1 MYYLS
6 CAFACENKTVDVD
19 VLTIHDST
27 FFQCRHMKGL
37 LLTVLFRLLF
47 SVSSVRN
54 DDACKI
60 DFKSCATRRGQAPET
75 PAPPPNF
82 KVGFRGRYLIIFCV
96 PCWEQGPNIEIGG
109 QGVGAG
115 VKM

>member
-6 CAFACENKTVDVD
+6 CAFACENKTVDVE

-47 SVSSVRN
+47 LFQVFESMTLARSISNLALR
-54 DDACKI
+54 
-60 DFKSCATRRGQAPET
+60 
-75 PAPPPNF
+75 
-82 KVGFRGRYLIIFCV
+82 
-96 PCWEQGPNIEIGG
+96 
-109 QGVGAG
+109 
-115 VKM
+115 

>member
-60 DFKSCATRRGQAPET
+60 DFKSCATRRGQASET
-75 PAPPPNF
+75 PVPPPISRLGSEEDSLSSSVF
-82 KVGFRGRYLIIFCV
+82 HVGSRAPTLKLGGKGSGR
-96 PCWEQGPNIEIGG
+96 
-109 QGVGAG
+109 A
-115 VKM
+115 